1 MPSRVLAK
9 IRALVRSR
17 QYVMTLHAEE
27 EMDADGFSIFDVEN
41 ALLAG
46 GIVARQTDRESRQR
60 KYLIQ
65 GPSAEQTADLVVVVK
80 FGLGGQLVIV
90 TVYANEA

>member
-9 IRALVRSR
+9 IRDLVRSR

-46 GIVARQTDRESRQR
+46 GIVGRQTDRESKER
-60 KYLIQ
+60 KYLVQ
-65 GPSAEQTADLVVVVK
+65 GPSADQATDLVVVVK
-80 FGLGGQLVIV
+80 FGRGGTLVIV
-90 TVYANEA
+90 TLYANES